1 MKVFSGKIWAV
12 YDRKC
17 GIANGSLYMFA
28 GVVARLT
35 VLVILT
41 LVISMLVLLV
51 LIGTLAL
58 VFCDRKRKK
67 KQSPV
72 YIQVTKLTLS
82 LSTHIQRSRISSL
95 LKPKVSE
102 KNLWLFSFEC
112 SKVGFHDDVKIYD
125 N

>member
-1 MKVFSGKIWAV
+1 
-12 YDRKC
+12 
-17 GIANGSLYMFA
+17 MFT
-28 GVVARLT
+28 GEVARLT

-58 VFCDRKRKK
+58 IFCDRKRKN

-72 YIQVTKLTLS
+72 YTQVTKLTLS
-82 LSTHIQRSRISSL
+82 LSAHLQRSRFSRL
-95 LKPKVSE
+95 LKPNALK
-102 KNLWLFSFEC
+102 KNLSPFSFEC
-112 SKVGFHDDVKIYD
+112 SKVGFCDDVKIYD